1 MSSNDNDPRIF
12 NLNEKFNLDD
22 KLKEND
28 IKNNDLNNQDIKK
41 DFINLK
47 SSTSK
52 INQDIKKNIIELS
65 DSIYNQ
71 EIEIK
76 KISNEEILLNRHKI
90 ELEIFKN
97 QKLLINEYKQINK
110 NFKKDLDNL
119 EEKFKV
125 SSEDNRKYLINNE
138 ELKNTLS
145 RYIKHNKNLQ
155 DHIDQLKEKLKETN
169 FNKTRIENLESKIN
183 YYQDDN
189 SRLSNEIVS
198 IQNKYDIIKNNL
210 TNAEVEKNKIFK
222 QIQDLNNSLSKNN
235 IVGTPFVKEILK
247 EDSVNA
253 KVLNDI
259 SENNIKNEKKKTDL
273 DKDLNKEINDIFK

>member
-1 MSSNDNDPRIF
+1 MSSNDKDPKIF
-12 NLNEKFNLDD
+12 NLNEKVNLDD
-22 KLKEND
+22 KLND
-28 IKNNDLNNQDIKK
+28 NNIKNNNLNNQDIKK

-52 INQDIKKNIIELS
+52 INQDIRKNILELS

-76 KISNEEILLNRHKI
+76 KISNEEILLNRKKI

-97 QKLLINEYKQINK
+97 QKLLINEYKQINE
-110 NFKKDLDNL
+110 NLKKDLDNL

-125 SSEDNRKYLINNE
+125 SSEDNKKYLFNNE
-138 ELKNTLS
+138 ELKNTIS

-155 DHIDQLKEKLKETN
+155 DQIDQLKEKVKETN
-169 FNKTRIENLESKIN
+169 FNKTRIEDLESKVK

-189 SRLSNEIVS
+189 SRLSNEVVN
-198 IQNKYDIIKNNL
+198 IQNKYEVIKNNL
-210 TNAEVEKNKIFK
+210 TNVEVEKNKIFR

-235 IVGTPFVKEILK
+235 IVGTPFVKEMLK
-247 EDSVNA
+247 EDSINA

-259 SENNIKNEKKKTDL
+259 SENNIKSEKKKTHL
-273 DKDLNKEINDIFK
+273 EKDLNKEINDIFK